1 MKLHEFLEKLKDLPL
16 DSEVEFSVDCPYGGN
31 SLPCQFNNIWR
42 GMDNAICIQF
52 NPDSGVE
59 FEVFDREDEEDED
72 EDEDEPTVVIEYPSI
87 GQTYAN
93 NEYGVYEYSVH
104 DENSVLAGEERRV
117 FLDCFKTLAEAQAKY
132 PNAEFHGEGEDVIN
146 ES

>member
-1 MKLHEFLEKLKDLPL
+1 MKLLELIEMLKDKPL
-16 DSEVEFSVDCPYGGN
+16 DMDVVFRVDCPHGGN
-31 SLPCQFNNIWR
+31 SLPCEVDVVLDADY
-42 GMDNAICIQF
+42 GTCIVF
-52 NPDSGVE
+52 SPEDGVE
-59 FEVFDREDEEDED
+59 FEVFDREDEEDEG
-72 EDEDEPTVVIEYPSI
+72 EDEGPTVVIEYPSI
-87 GQTYAN
+87 GRTYAT

-132 PNAEFHGEGEDVIN
+132 PNAEFNGEGEDVIN